1 MKPTGSLFRQSIKRQ
16 NGAALIMG
24 MMLLLVMTLLALT
37 ASSSAVMQERMAGS
51 YRDASL
57 AFHATEAG
65 GRWGA
70 AWLQSLGAST
80 GSPRPFPCSSS
91 CTASV
96 SSAVWASGQYI
107 PLNFD
112 WAGSSWT
119 YGASPTDAAVFS
131 GYDAAAVQT
140 NLMVSAPPQ
149 FVLEEYY
156 FKRDDLAASA
166 ATGVVYY
173 RVIARGTGQRPNT
186 TRVAINL
193 LAKRFQ

>member
-1 MKPTGSLFRQSIKRQ
+1 MKSAGSMFRRSIKKQ

-24 MMLLLVMTLLALT
+24 LMLLLVMTLLALT
-37 ASSSAVMQERMAGS
+37 ASSSAVMQERIAGS
-51 YRDASL
+51 FRDASL

-80 GSPRPFPCSSS
+80 GSPRPFPCASN
-91 CTASV
+91 CTASAAT
-96 SSAVWASGQYI
+96 AVWVSGQYS
-107 PLNFD
+107 PSLD
-112 WAGSSWT
+112 WATSSWT
-119 YGASPTDAAVFS
+119 YGVSPTNASVFS
-131 GYDAAAVQT
+131 GYEATAVNS

-156 FKRDDLAASA
+156 FKRDDLSASV

-173 RVIARGTGQRPNT
+173 RVIARGTGQRLNT